1 MTLYEFGKEY
11 QSRYLGRVDV
21 MTIRHAAC
29 SEFVDEAAEAT
40 EVFVRLP
47 LRGLDKFELFDIMER
62 LVEAMERSV
71 KAHEGTGLVGE
82 EEGDDGRAS
91 YD

>member
-1 MTLYEFGKEY
+1 MTFYEFGKEY

-21 MTIRHAAC
+21 MTLRCAEL

-47 LRGLDKFELFDIMER
+47 LRELTKFELFTIMT
-62 LVEAMERSV
+62 LLAEAAERSE
-71 KAHEGTGLVGE
+71 KA
-82 EEGDDGRAS
+82 
-91 YD
+91 

>member
-21 MTIRHAAC
+21 MTIRNTAC
-29 SEFVDEAAEAT
+29 SEFVDEAAEAA

-47 LRGLDKFELFDIMER
+47 LRGITKAELFVLMEH
-62 LVEAMERSV
+62 LAEAAERS
-71 KAHEGTGLVGE
+71 E
-82 EEGDDGRAS
+82 EA
-91 YD
+91 

>member
-21 MTIRHAAC
+21 LTLRC
-29 SEFVDEAAEAT
+29 SELSEFVDEAAEAA

-47 LRGLDKFELFDIMER
+47 LRGLEKHDLFLIME
-62 LVEAMERSV
+62 LLAEAAER
-71 KAHEGTGLVGE
+71 KDE
-82 EEGDDGRAS
+82 
-91 YD
+91 

>member
-21 MTIRHAAC
+21 MTLKC
-29 SEFVDEAAEAT
+29 TQLSEFVDESAEAA

-47 LRGLDKFELFDIMER
+47 LHGLDGFQLFDIMER
-62 LVEAMERSV
+62 IAEAAERS
-71 KAHEGTGLVGE
+71 E
-82 EEGDDGRAS
+82 EA
-91 YD
+91 